1 MRALLLRLRLPALLV
16 MLTLIPPALAG
27 AALAWRAAMAA
38 RAAQADARWQARL
51 ALADV
56 RLWLA
61 RDRAVL
67 AVLPA
72 RPGRIVPPRGFR
84 AAFATDAAGRIPP
97 QHAPVALPALGP
109 EGWGLGPGCPAGGAA
124 GGFVRVVAAANG
136 GRLGGCVDP
145 SVLVAAWRR
154 RLRPGG
160 SLALRRGGQVL
171 LRLGPARA
179 LRWHPGPAGFAVG
192 VAPVAPRWPDG
203 TLPIAALG
211 LLGAMALPGAVLAGL
226 RALAQARDAA
236 ADAARFADVVRLG
249 AERHRLAFLSAPVPL
264 AALDPAQRVLAAND
278 ALLRLTG
285 FRREEVLGQPM
296 TALLAPGDRP
306 AAEQDFMRA
315 LAGDTPAPPPRRLR
329 RRDGADLRV
338 SLIPRPERGP
348 DGLVRRIHL
357 AVQPVGTDAAADR
370 HDALARVVGGVA
382 HDFNNLLM
390 VLIGNLER
398 LNGQAERPDAVRRLA
413 GLALRAAERG
423 AALTARL
430 LAAAGTQKLRPE
442 LVNPNRLLR
451 ETAAEI
457 EAAAGAAVAV
467 QWVLSPLLEPV
478 RLDRDGFR
486 AVVLALVANAGA
498 AMPQGGRLTVETA
511 NRPGSGHIAVSFVDT
526 GVGMT
531 QEVLARATEPFFTTR
546 PPGSASGLG
555 LSMADGFARQSGGWL
570 ELRSE
575 PGIGTSVA
583 LVLPRSDAAREVAAP
598 VGGAPVA

>member
-1 MRALLLRLRLPALLV
+1 MRALSLRLRLPALLV
-16 MLTLIPPALAG
+16 LLTLIPLALGG
-27 AALAWRAAMAA
+27 AAMAWRAAAA
-38 RAAQADARWQARL
+38 ERTARIQAGWQARL
-51 ALADV
+51 ALAGL

-61 RDRAVL
+61 RERAML
-67 AVLPA
+67 AGLRA
-72 RPGRIVPPRGFR
+72 RPGRIDPAPEGFR

-97 QHAPVALPALGP
+97 LRAPVALPALGAK
-109 EGWGLGPGCPAGGAA
+109 GWGLGAGCPVSRA
-124 GGFVRVVAAANG
+124 GGFVLVVPSAIG
-136 GRLGGCVDP
+136 GRVGGCIDP
-145 SVLVAAWRR
+145 AALAVGWRR
-154 RLRPGG
+154 WLDAGA
-160 SLALRRGGQVL
+160 SLALRRGRRVL
-171 LRLGPARA
+171 LRLGPARG
-179 LRWHPGPAGFAVG
+179 LRWRPGPAGFAVG
-192 VAPVAPRWPDG
+192 VAPAPVGWPTA
-203 TLPIAALG
+203 TLPIAALALLSALG
-211 LLGAMALPGAVLAGL
+211 LPAA
-226 RALAQARDAA
+226 ALALWRTLARARDAA

-249 AERHRLAFLSAPVPL
+249 AERHRLAFLSAPVAL

-315 LAGDTPAPPPRRLR
+315 LAGDAAAAPPRRLR
-329 RRDGADLRV
+329 RRDGADLRA
-338 SLIPRPERGP
+338 SLTPRIERGP

-357 AVQPVGTDAAADR
+357 AVQPAGADPAADR

-398 LNGQAERPDAVRRLA
+398 LTGQAERPDTVRRLA

-451 ETAAEI
+451 DAAGEI
-457 EAAAGAAVAV
+457 EAAAGAAVSV
-467 QWVLSPLLEPV
+467 QFVLSPLLDPV

-486 AVVLALVANAGA
+486 AVALALVANAGA

-511 NRPGSGHIAVSFVDT
+511 NRPGSGHIAVTFADT
-526 GVGMT
+526 GIGMT
-531 QEVLARATEPFFTTR
+531 PEVLARATEPFFTTR

-555 LSMADGFARQSGGWL
+555 LSMAEGFARQSGGWL

-575 PGIGTSVA
+575 PGRGTTVA
-583 LVLPRSDAAREVAAP
+583 LVLPRSDAAREIATP
-598 VGGAPVA
+598 VSGVPVA